1 MRHMQTQTLL
11 NYWRRMRGE
20 QLAPA
25 KTSIVPRDIKKHLAF
40 TFLLRSEGHDR
51 FSFVLAGTGVCDLF
65 GRELRGSSFG
75 HLFAETSRDGATTSL
90 VRTAHLSVPTV
101 AACVAETADGRPLNA
116 EILLLPFADERGETT
131 YILGHFQSLEPL
143 SRLYGRHLVR
153 MRMGASAI
161 LTGDTP
167 AVAEPGARDG
177 RKAGAQLRL
186 VSARP

>member
-1 MRHMQTQTLL
+1 MRHMQTQSLL
-11 NYWRRMRGE
+11 NYWRQMRGE

-25 KTSIVPRDIKKHLAF
+25 KTSIAPRDIKKHLAF
-40 TFLLRSEGHDR
+40 SFLLKREGHDR

-65 GRELRGSSFG
+65 GRELKGSSFV
-75 HLFAETSRDGATTSL
+75 HLFAENFRDAATTSL
-90 VRTAHLSVPTV
+90 VRTAHLSVPSV

-116 EILLLPFADERGETT
+116 EVLLLPYADERGETT
-131 YILGHFQSLEPL
+131 YVLGYFQSLEPL

-161 LTGDTP
+161 LTGDTQQ
-167 AVAEPGARDG
+167 AAEAGGRDG
-177 RKAGAQLRL
+177 RKSGPQLRL

>member
-1 MRHMQTQTLL
+1 MRHMQTQSLL
-11 NYWRRMRGE
+11 NYWRAMRGE

-40 TFLLRSEGHDR
+40 TFLLKRESGDR

-65 GRELRGSSFG
+65 GRELRGSSFI
-75 HLFAETSRDGATTSL
+75 HLFADVSRDAATTSL

-101 AACVAETADGRPLNA
+101 AVCLAETADGRPLNA
-116 EILLLPFADERGETT
+116 EVLLLPYADARGETS

-143 SRLYGRHLVR
+143 SRLYGRNLVR

-167 AVAEPGARDG
+167 AVLDGGARDG
-177 RKAGAQLRL
+177 RKAGQHLRL